1 MEKRANQQKLA
12 NLRYFK
18 LTSAQ
23 IKTIYSVFIDRYEH
37 LNEVLRSTPTPQ
49 ERERAAAE
57 QAVVVTIITHICGP
71 YVDPFLAEAVSES
84 SLATGMPMA
93 LVPVVKGHDIQQRT

>member
-1 MEKRANQQKLA
+1 MEKRANHEALA
-12 NLRYFK
+12 NIRYFK

-49 ERERAAAE
+49 ERERASAE
-57 QAVVVTIITHICGP
+57 QAVVITIITHICGP
-71 YVDPFLAEAVSES
+71 YADPFLVHAHDVSN
-84 SLATGMPMA
+84 LPGALPMTLPSA
-93 LVPVVKGHDIQQRT
+93 AHGTTSQRI